1 MIPMGDF
8 SLIPSAI
15 VFGLVIAGLI
25 VGATVIRRRSRRS
38 GRLVGG
44 GPKANAA
51 PAIGGAPVRE
61 SIADLVK
68 RANIQ
73 LVQMDDAIRSG
84 DDEAQFARA
93 EFGEQSAVEFEAAL
107 ATARQRASE
116 AFALKQRLDDSVPDT
131 EQQQRDW
138 SKRILALSDS
148 ALALVTAQTRALGE
162 RRRLESTAPQEIRRV
177 RTAIEAA
184 RAQLPDA
191 RATLTAMA
199 ARYRPTAF
207 ASIAANAVH
216 AEEFFEQ
223 AEGALVRAESDL
235 ADSSLTPV
243 ARAVQKADA
252 AVREGR
258 GRLDSIGRARDA
270 LAAAETTR
278 MSALDAAR
286 TRLAEATRLRTRL
299 EDADAVARIVS
310 GQTHL
315 EEVIARITDPSP
327 GPTAAVASF
336 GTTTADLLAPARSAT
351 GDPTTPDPSDTAIPL
366 ARDGSTA
373 LSVTDDRT
381 SPPTATHHGESLGDP
396 VADIDALDAASAA
409 LDATLAVA
417 RSAQQ
422 RLDSARDALV
432 GALAIARSHIGTAD
446 DAVGSGRGRV
456 GPDART
462 RLAAARRE
470 LELAELEADPVAAL
484 DGARRAATLATDAD
498 ALARYDLRGANG

>member
-1 MIPMGDF
+1 MGDF

-15 VFGLVIAGLI
+15 VFGLVLVGLI
-25 VGATVIRRRSRRS
+25 GGATVIRRRSRRS

-44 GPKANAA
+44 ATNPA
-51 PAIGGAPVRE
+51 PAIGGAPLRE
-61 SIADLVK
+61 SLPDLVK

-73 LVQMDDAIRSG
+73 LVQMDDAIRAG

-93 EFGEQSAVEFEAAL
+93 EFGEQSALEFEAAL

-116 AFALKQRLDDSVPDT
+116 AFALKQRLDDAVPDT

-177 RTAIEAA
+177 RTAIDAA

-191 RATLTAMA
+191 RATLETLS
-199 ARYRPTAF
+199 ARYRPTALT
-207 ASIAANAVH
+207 AVVDNPDS
-216 AEEFFEQ
+216 AEELFDR
-223 AEGALVRAESDL
+223 ADSALAAAESDL
-235 ADSSLTPV
+235 ANSAITPI
-243 ARAVQKADA
+243 ARSVQQADA

-258 GRLDSIGRARDA
+258 ARLDAIARARDS
-270 LAAAETTR
+270 LATAEATR

-286 TRLAEATRLRTRL
+286 TRLAEATHLRARV
-299 EDADAVARIVS
+299 EDADAVARIVA
-310 GQTHL
+310 GQSQL
-315 EEVIARITDPSP
+315 EQLIGRITSESTP
-327 GPTAAVASF
+327 
-336 GTTTADLLAPARSAT
+336 
-351 GDPTTPDPSDTAIPL
+351 GDPI
-366 ARDGSTA
+366 
-373 LSVTDDRT
+373 
-381 SPPTATHHGESLGDP
+381 
-396 VADIDALDAASAA
+396 ADIDALDAASAA

-422 RLDSARDALV
+422 RLDSARHALV
-432 GALAIARSHIGTAD
+432 GATAIARSHIGTAD
-446 DAVGSGRGRV
+446 DAIGSGRGRV

-470 LELAELEADPVAAL
+470 LELAEQESDPVAAL

-498 ALARYDLRGANG
+498 ALARYDLRGAHE